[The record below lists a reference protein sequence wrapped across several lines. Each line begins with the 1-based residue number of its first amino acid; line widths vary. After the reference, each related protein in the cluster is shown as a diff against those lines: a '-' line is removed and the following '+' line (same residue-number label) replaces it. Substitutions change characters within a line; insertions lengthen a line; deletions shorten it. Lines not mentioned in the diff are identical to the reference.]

1 LNGLLAASGVWIG
14 WAVAENDP
22 DPLHLPLLILM
33 MSAFS
38 VLSGGNLLNDIN
50 DMEIDRKIHP
60 KRPIASGRISISTAR
75 LLFLILWTVPIILT
89 ALVSLNGRV
98 LLPLIILIASMGI
111 ISAYEMFFKKE
122 GLAGN
127 IAVSVL
133 TALPFIFGSSYFG
146 NPGPVILTLALMA
159 ALINLSRELRKD
171 IEDMEGDLGYR
182 HSLPVKSG
190 KDFAGSLA
198 SGICYVA
205 IFISLL
211 LIPFLDL
218 NPIYIVLVIMADFF
232 FLLSSFP
239 GRSPSSSQRDLK
251 NGMILAMIAFLS
263 ISFV

>member
-1 LNGLLAASGVWIG
+1 M
-14 WAVAENDP
+14 AENDP
-22 DPLHLPLLILM
+22 DPLHLPLLLLM
-33 MSAFS
+33 ISAFS

-50 DMEIDRKIHP
+50 DIDIDRKIHP
-60 KRPIASGRISISTAR
+60 ERPIASGKVSISTAR
-75 LLFLILWTVPIILT
+75 FLFLLLWTIPIILT
-89 ALVSLNGRV
+89 ALVSRNGRV
-98 LLPLIILIASMGI
+98 LLPLIIIVASMGI
-111 ISAYEMFFKKE
+111 ISAYEIFFKKE

-127 IAVSVL
+127 ITVSIL

-146 NPGPVILTLALMA
+146 DPGPVVLTLALMA

-190 KDFAGSLA
+190 KDFTGSIA

-218 NPIYIVLVIMADFF
+218 NPAYIVVVMIADFF
-232 FLLSSFP
+232 FLLSSLP

-251 NGMILAMIAFLS
+251 NGMILAMIAFVS